1 MTMTSALE
9 AGRPPQQLRADLW
22 LFPPNRDSQGGSSW
36 WLEAAVEPV
45 LIDCP
50 PLTQATLDALQQLAA
65 GRTPR
70 ILLTSREG
78 HGRLRR
84 VQERFGWPVL
94 VQEQEAYLLPN
105 VQPIDTFVDEHCTAG
120 GLRLLW
126 TPGPTPGSCVIHA
139 PAADLLFCGRLLTPL
154 KRGRL
159 GPLRHGRTF
168 HWPRQLQSLERLRDW
183 LPQKPVL
190 NWLLGL
196 LLVLFEVSGW
206 CPFRAGPMEMNPAK
220 ALRHG
225 TCRLQHRDT
234 LHTIGPTGE
243 GIGAPHRPYRAI
255 SASCLF
261 LK

>member
-1 MTMTSALE
+1 MTMTTALE

-105 VQPIDTFVDEHCTAG
+105 VQPIDTFAEEHRTAG
-120 GLRLLW
+120 GLQLLW

-154 KRGRL
+154 KRGCL

-168 HWPRQLQSLERLRDW
+168 HWPRQLRSLERLREW
-183 LPQKPVL
+183 LPQEASPEL
-190 NWLLGL
+190 ASGAALG
-196 LLVLFEVSGW
+196 
-206 CPFRAGPMEMNPAK
+206 
-220 ALRHG
+220 ALRG
-225 TCRLQHRDT
+225 ERLVPFQGWSDGDE
-234 LHTIGPTGE
+234 L
-243 GIGAPHRPYRAI
+243 
-255 SASCLF
+255 S
-261 LK
+261 

>member
-36 WLEAAVEPV
+36 WLEAEVEPV

-70 ILLTSREG
+70 ILISSREG

-105 VQPIDTFVDEHCTAG
+105 VQPLETFAEEHRTAG
-120 GLRLLW
+120 GLQLLW
-126 TPGPTPGSCVIHA
+126 TPGPTPGSCVIYA

-154 KRGRL
+154 APGRL

-168 HWPRQLQSLERLRDW
+168 HWPRQLRSLDRLRE
-183 LPQKPVL
+183 
-190 NWLLGL
+190 WLLPEARPEL
-196 LLVLFEVSGW
+196 ASG
-206 CPFRAGPMEMNPAK
+206 AALG
-220 ALRHG
+220 ALR
-225 TCRLQHRDT
+225 
-234 LHTIGPTGE
+234 GE
-243 GIGAPHRPYRAI
+243 HLVPFNGCEW
-255 SASCLF
+255 SSESS
-261 LK
+261 